1 MRDSEVNQLAGS
13 TLFRSVPRE
22 TSPLLEWF
30 ARARECTKRRQIL
43 SLPQIPLIFM
53 AAEVKFKSILSLIP
67 DNPGVYQFID
77 SYGVVIYVG
86 KAKNL
91 KKRVTSYFSK
101 NQSGKTI
108 ALLRKT
114 SDIRH
119 IVVDNESDALLLEN
133 NLIKKHQPRY
143 NILLKDDKTFPWI
156 CVKNEPFPRV
166 FSTRNPVRD
175 GSVYFGPYTS
185 GLMVKT
191 LVSFIRQLYK
201 LRTCSHNLTKQNIDA
216 GKFKVCLE
224 YHLGNCKAP
233 CVGKQQESDYQ
244 ENMDQIK
251 DILKGNI
258 STVLDHLKMTMAKY
272 SGELRFEE
280 AQSIKEKIEIL
291 SRFKSKSTIVS
302 NTIRNVDVFAITQES
317 DNAYVNYLKVNEG
330 AVIQALT
337 IELKIRAEE
346 EKESILGFAITEI
359 RQRLQ
364 SDSPEIILP
373 FEPDILLDK
382 VKYTVPKA
390 GEKLKLLELAERNAI
405 YYKLEQKKKRME
417 HSPQARTG
425 KNLEKLKNDLHMS
438 ELPAHIE
445 CFDNSNIMGTNP
457 VAACV
462 VFKNARPSKVDYR
475 HFNIKT
481 VSGADDFSSMEEIV
495 YRRYRRIIEENQK
508 LPQLVIIDGG
518 KGQLSSAMKSIDKLG
533 LREKITVIGI
543 AKKLEEIYF
552 PGDSVPIYL
561 DKNSI
566 SLKIIQQLRNEAHR
580 FGINFHRDKRS
591 SQMIKSDLDQI
602 KGIGPKT
609 KEILLKHFESAETI
623 KNASVEELENLVGSS
638 KSKVLLDY
646 FRK

>member
-1 MRDSEVNQLAGS
+1 MS
-13 TLFRSVPRE
+13 
-22 TSPLLEWF
+22 
-30 ARARECTKRRQIL
+30 
-43 SLPQIPLIFM
+43 
-53 AAEVKFKSILSLIP
+53 AEAKLKSILSLIP

-77 SYGVVIYVG
+77 ASGVIIYVG

-91 KKRVTSYFSK
+91 KKRVTSYFSI

-133 NLIKKHQPRY
+133 NLIKKHKPRY

-185 GLMVKT
+185 ALMVKT
-191 LVSFIRQLYK
+191 LISFIRQLFK
-201 LRTCSHNLTKQNIDA
+201 LRTCTHNLTQPNIEA

-233 CVGKQQESDYQ
+233 CIGKQTERDYL
-244 ENMDQIK
+244 ENINEIR

-258 STVLDHLKMTMAKY
+258 STVIDHLKTTMARY
-272 SGELRFEE
+272 SKELRFEE
-280 AQSIKEKIEIL
+280 AQSIKEKIELL
-291 SRFKSKSTIVS
+291 SRFRSKSTVVS

-317 DNAYVNYLKVNEG
+317 DNAYVNYLKVIEG
-330 AVIQALT
+330 SVIQALT
-337 IELKIRAEE
+337 VELKIRIDE

-359 RQRLQ
+359 RQRLL

-373 FEPDILLDK
+373 FKPDILLDR
-382 VKYTVPKA
+382 VKYTVPKV

-417 HSPQARTG
+417 HSPQVRTG
-425 KNLEKLKNDLHMS
+425 KNLEKLKNDLHMP
-438 ELPAHIE
+438 ELPVHIE

-462 VFKNARPSKVDYR
+462 VFRNARPSKNDYR

-481 VSGADDFSSMEEIV
+481 VTGPDDFSSMEEIV
-495 YRRYRRIIEENQK
+495 YRRYRRMIEEDQK

-518 KGQLSSAMKSIDKLG
+518 KGQLSSAMKSIDNLG
-533 LREKITVIGI
+533 LREKVTVIGI
-543 AKKLEEIYF
+543 AKRLEEIYF
-552 PGDSVPIYL
+552 PGDSIPIYL

-566 SLKIIQQLRNEAHR
+566 SLKIIQHLRNEAHR

-591 SQMIKSDLDQI
+591 SEMVKSDLDQI

-609 KEILLKHFESAETI
+609 KEILLKHFDSVDKIKSASP
-623 KNASVEELENLVGSS
+623 KELENLVGNAKSS
-638 KSKVLLDY
+638 ILSVY

>member
-1 MRDSEVNQLAGS
+1 MS
-13 TLFRSVPRE
+13 
-22 TSPLLEWF
+22 
-30 ARARECTKRRQIL
+30 
-43 SLPQIPLIFM
+43 
-53 AAEVKFKSILSLIP
+53 AEAKFKSILSLIP
-67 DNPGVYQFID
+67 DNPGIYQFID
-77 SYGVVIYVG
+77 SAGVVIYVG

-175 GSVYFGPYTS
+175 GSAYFGPYTS
-185 GLMVKT
+185 VLMVKT
-191 LVSFIRQLYK
+191 LISFIKQIYK
-201 LRTCSHNLTKQNIDA
+201 LRTCTHNLTKSNIEA

-233 CVGKQQESDYQ
+233 CVGKQSESDYL
-244 ENMDQIK
+244 ESIDQIR

-258 STVLDHLKMTMAKY
+258 SSVIDHLKRTMVKY

-280 AQSIKEKIEIL
+280 AQAVKEKIDIL
-291 SRFKSKSTIVS
+291 SRFRSRSIVVS
-302 NTIRNVDVFAITQES
+302 STIRNVDVFAFTQES
-317 DNAYVNYLKVNEG
+317 DNAYVNYLKVVQG
-330 AVIQALT
+330 AVIQAFT
-337 IELKIRAEE
+337 IELKTRINE

-359 RQRLQ
+359 RQRLL

-373 FEPDILLDK
+373 FKPDILLDK

-390 GEKLKLLELAERNAI
+390 GEKQKLLELAERNAI

-417 HSPQARTG
+417 HSPQVRTG
-425 KNLEKLKNDLHMS
+425 KNLEKLKNDLHMPV
-438 ELPAHIE
+438 LPVHIE

-462 VFKNARPSKVDYR
+462 IFRNARPSKNEYR

-481 VSGADDFSSMEEIV
+481 VTGPDDFSSMEEIV
-495 YRRYRRIIEENQK
+495 YRRYRRMTEENQK

-518 KGQLSSAMKSIDKLG
+518 KGQLSSAMKSIDKLD

-580 FGINFHRDKRS
+580 FGINFHRNKRS
-591 SQMIKSDLDQI
+591 SEMIKSNLDQI
-602 KGIGPKT
+602 
-609 KEILLKHFESAETI
+609 
-623 KNASVEELENLVGSS
+623 
-638 KSKVLLDY
+638 
-646 FRK
+646 

>member
-1 MRDSEVNQLAGS
+1 MPTEANLK
-13 TLFRSVPRE
+13 
-22 TSPLLEWF
+22 PLL
-30 ARARECTKRRQIL
+30 
-43 SLPQIPLIFM
+43 SLL
-53 AAEVKFKSILSLIP
+53 P
-67 DNPGVYQFID
+67 DKPGIYQFLD
-77 SYGVVIYVG
+77 TYGTIIYVG

-101 NQSGKTI
+101 NQSGKTVV
-108 ALLRKT
+108 LLRKAA
-114 SDIRH
+114 DIKH

-156 CVKNEPFPRV
+156 CIKKEPYPRI
-166 FSTRNPVRD
+166 FSTRNTIRD
-175 GSVYFGPYTS
+175 GSSYFGPYTS

-191 LVSFIRQLYK
+191 LIGLIRQLYK
-201 LRTCSHNLTKQNIDA
+201 LRTCTLNLSESNISA

-224 YHLGNCKAP
+224 YHIGNCKAP
-233 CVGKQQESDYQ
+233 CIGLQAESDYQ
-244 ENMDQIK
+244 ENIVQIK

-258 STVLDHLKMTMAKY
+258 STVLDHLKNLMGKY
-272 SGELRFEE
+272 SAELKFED
-280 AQSIKEKIEIL
+280 AQLVKDKIEIL
-291 SRFKSKSTIVS
+291 SRFRSKSTVVS
-302 NTIRNVDVFAITQES
+302 NTIKNVEVFGFAQES
-317 DNAYVNYLKVNEG
+317 DNAYVNFLKVVQG
-330 AVIQALT
+330 AVIQAYTLE
-337 IELKIRAEE
+337 IKIRIDE
-346 EKESILGFAITEI
+346 EKESILGIAITEI
-359 RQRLQ
+359 RQRLS
-364 SDSPEIILP
+364 SDSSEIILP
-373 FEPDILLDK
+373 FKPDILIDK
-382 VKYTVPKA
+382 VKYTVPQA

-405 YYKLEQKKKRME
+405 YYKLEQKKKRLE

-425 KNLEKLKNDLHMS
+425 KNLEKLKNDLHMPN
-438 ELPAHIE
+438 LPVHIE

-462 VFKNARPSKVDYR
+462 VFKNAKPSKSDYR

-481 VSGADDFSSMEEIV
+481 VTGPDDFSSMEEIV
-495 YRRYRRIIEENQK
+495 FRRYKRMMEEEQS

-533 LREKITVIGI
+533 LRQKITVIGI

-561 DKNSI
+561 DKNTI

-591 SQMIKSDLDQI
+591 ADMIKSDLDQI

-609 KEILLKHFESAETI
+609 KEILLKHFGSVEKI
-623 KNASVEELENLVGSS
+623 KSSSREELENTIGSA
-638 KSKVLLDY
+638 KTAVLLEY
-646 FRK
+646 FTN

>member
-1 MRDSEVNQLAGS
+1 MTTELKS
-13 TLFRSVPRE
+13 
-22 TSPLLEWF
+22 
-30 ARARECTKRRQIL
+30 
-43 SLPQIPLIFM
+43 
-53 AAEVKFKSILSLIP
+53 KSILTLLP

-77 SYGVVIYVG
+77 STGTVIYVG

-101 NQSGKTI
+101 NQSGKTV
-108 ALLRKT
+108 ALLKKT
-114 SDIRH
+114 FDIRH

-156 CVKNEPFPRV
+156 CIKNEPFPRV

-175 GSVYFGPYTS
+175 GSAYFGPYTS

-191 LVSFIRQLYK
+191 LIGFIRQLYK
-201 LRTCSHNLTKQNIDA
+201 LRTCTHNLTESNIA
-216 GKFKVCLE
+216 ASKFKVCLE

-233 CVGKQQESDYQ
+233 CVAKQTEIDYL
-244 ENMDQIK
+244 ENIEQIRN
-251 DILKGNI
+251 ILKGNI
-258 STVLDHLKMTMAKY
+258 STVIDHLKRTMNKNSA
-272 SGELRFEE
+272 ELRFEE
-280 AQSIKEKIEIL
+280 AQQIKEKIEIL
-291 SRFKSKSTIVS
+291 SRFKSRSTIVS
-302 NTIRNVDVFAITQES
+302 NTIKNVDVFAITQES
-317 DNAYVNYLKVNEG
+317 DNAYVNYLKVVEG

-337 IELKIRAEE
+337 IELKIRADE
-346 EKESILGFAITEI
+346 EKEAILGFAITEI
-359 RQRLQ
+359 RQRLL

-373 FEPDILLDK
+373 FKPDILIDK

-390 GEKLKLLELAERNAI
+390 GEKQKLLELAERNAI
-405 YYKLEQKKKRME
+405 YYKLEQKKKRLD
-417 HSPQARTG
+417 HSPQMRTG
-425 KNLEKLKNDLHMS
+425 KNLEKLKNDLHMPD
-438 ELPAHIE
+438 LPVHIE

-462 VFKNARPSKVDYR
+462 VFRNARPSKKEYR

-481 VSGADDFSSMEEIV
+481 VTGPDDFTSMEEIV
-495 YRRYRRIIEENQK
+495 YRRYRRMTEENQK

-533 LREKITVIGI
+533 LREKITIIGI

-552 PGDSVPIYL
+552 PGDSIPIYL

-591 SQMIKSDLDQI
+591 SEMIKSDLDQI
-602 KGIGPKT
+602 KRIGPKT
-609 KEILLKHFESAETI
+609 KEILLKHFGSVDQI
-623 KNASVEELENLVGSS
+623 KNASDDELKNLVGSA
-638 KSKVLLDY
+638 KSAILLEY

>member
-1 MRDSEVNQLAGS
+1 M
-13 TLFRSVPRE
+13 T
-22 TSPLLEWF
+22 
-30 ARARECTKRRQIL
+30 
-43 SLPQIPLIFM
+43 
-53 AAEVKFKSILSLIP
+53 AEDKFKALVSLIP
-67 DNPGVYQFID
+67 DNPGVYQFFD
-77 SYGVVIYVG
+77 QTGVIIYVG

-91 KKRVTSYFSK
+91 KKRVSSYFSK

-133 NLIKKHQPRY
+133 NLIKKYQPRY

-156 CVKNEPFPRV
+156 CLKNEPFPRI
-166 FSTRNPVRD
+166 FSTRNPVKD
-175 GSVYFGPYTS
+175 GSLYFGPYTS

-191 LVSFIRQLYK
+191 LVGFIRQLYK
-201 LRTCSHNLTKQNIDA
+201 LRTCSLNLIKSNIDA

-233 CVGKQQESDYQ
+233 CVGKQTLNEYI
-244 ENMDQIK
+244 EYTDQIK
-251 DILKGNI
+251 DILKGSI
-258 STVLDHLKMTMAKY
+258 STVIEHLKKMMVKY
-272 SGELRFEE
+272 SSELRFEE
-280 AQSIKEKIEIL
+280 AQSIKDKIDIL
-291 SRFKSKSTIVS
+291 SKFKSKSAIVS
-302 NTIRNVDVFAITQES
+302 NTIKNVDVFAITQES
-317 DNAYVNYLKVNEG
+317 DNAYVNYMKVVEG

-337 IELKIRAEE
+337 VDLKIRADE
-346 EKESILGFAITEI
+346 EKEAILGFAITEI
-359 RQRLQ
+359 RQRLL
-364 SDSPEIILP
+364 SDSPEIIVP
-373 FEPDILLDK
+373 FRPDILLDR

-390 GEKLKLLELAERNAI
+390 GEKQKLLELAERNAI
-405 YYKLEQKKKRME
+405 YYKLEQKKKKME
-417 HSPQARTG
+417 HSPQVRTG
-425 KNLEKLKNDLHMS
+425 KNLEKLKNDLHMPD
-438 ELPAHIE
+438 LPVHIE

-462 VFKNARPSKVDYR
+462 VFRNARPSKNDYR

-481 VSGADDFSSMEEIV
+481 VTGPDDFSSMEEIV
-495 YRRYRRIIEENQK
+495 YRRYRRMIEENQK

-533 LREKITVIGI
+533 IREKVTVIGI

-591 SQMIKSDLDQI
+591 ADMIKSDLDQI
-602 KGIGPKT
+602 KGIGPKD
-609 KEILLKHFESAETI
+609 ILLKHFESAEKI
-623 KNASVEELENLVGSS
+623 KDASVDELENLVGSAKTAILS
-638 KSKVLLDY
+638 EY
-646 FRK
+646 FGK

>member
-1 MRDSEVNQLAGS
+1 MTSY
-13 TLFRSVPRE
+13 FRYLM
-22 TSPLLEWF
+22 T
-30 ARARECTKRRQIL
+30 
-43 SLPQIPLIFM
+43 
-53 AAEVKFKSILSLIP
+53 AELKSKSILSLLP

-77 SYGVVIYVG
+77 SAGTVIYVG

-108 ALLRKT
+108 VLLKKT
-114 SDIRH
+114 FDIRH

-156 CVKNEPFPRV
+156 CIKNEPFPRV

-175 GSVYFGPYTS
+175 GSAYFGPYTS

-191 LVSFIRQLYK
+191 LIGFIRQLYK
-201 LRTCSHNLTKQNIDA
+201 LRTCTHNLTESNIA
-216 GKFKVCLE
+216 AAKFKVCLE

-233 CVGKQQESDYQ
+233 CVAKQTETDYL
-244 ENMDQIK
+244 ENIEQIRN
-251 DILKGNI
+251 ILKGNI
-258 STVLDHLKMTMAKY
+258 STVIDHLKKVMAK
-272 SGELRFEE
+272 SSAELRFED
-280 AQSIKEKIEIL
+280 AQLIKEKIEIL
-291 SRFKSKSTIVS
+291 SRFRSRSTVVS
-302 NTIRNVDVFAITQES
+302 NTIKNVDVFAITQES
-317 DNAYVNYLKVNEG
+317 DNAYVNYMKVVEG

-337 IELKIRAEE
+337 IELKIRADE
-346 EKESILGFAITEI
+346 EKEAILGFAITEI
-359 RQRLQ
+359 RQRLL

-373 FEPDILLDK
+373 FKPDILIDK
-382 VKYTVPKA
+382 VKYTIPKA
-390 GEKLKLLELAERNAI
+390 GEKQKLLELAERNAI
-405 YYKLEQKKKRME
+405 YYKLEQKKKRMD
-417 HSPQARTG
+417 HSPQVRTG
-425 KNLEKLKNDLHMS
+425 KNLEKLKNDLHMPD
-438 ELPAHIE
+438 LPIHIE

-462 VFKNARPSKVDYR
+462 VFRNARPSKKEYR

-481 VSGADDFSSMEEIV
+481 VTGPDDFTSMEEIV
-495 YRRYRRIIEENQK
+495 YRRYRRMTEENQK

-533 LREKITVIGI
+533 LREKITIIGI

-552 PGDSVPIYL
+552 PGDSIPIYL

-591 SQMIKSDLDQI
+591 SEMIKSDLDQI
-602 KGIGPKT
+602 KRIGPKT
-609 KEILLKHFESAETI
+609 KEILLKHFGSVDQI
-623 KNASVEELENLVGSS
+623 KNASVEQLKNLVGTA
-638 KSKVLLDY
+638 KGTILTEY